1 MQFWSKK
8 DSRYSWKFGG
18 PSGST
23 TKLIIHLDCNRCS
36 ASSGGALT
44 PTVHHVTNLHKHNE
58 GMEFNEWN
66 SYDLMVGAFMAKLL
80 FLLKICSKISKT
92 EDLPVQRWP

>member
-8 DSRYSWKFGG
+8 GSRYSWKFGG

-44 PTVHHVTNLHKHNE
+44 PNCSPCHKHNE
-58 GMEFNEWN
+58 GMGLNEWN